1 MQARQSLQR
10 GYADPAGTAVRQQA
24 ASRRPRVA
32 APAAEGPGAGAGDPL
47 PRESRTRRP
56 FRTASY
62 SVLLYVYL
70 PTPEPPDP
78 ENAQAVPGINL
89 RVNSQTYEGYSV
101 NRNLATNRL
110 K

>member
-1 MQARQSLQR
+1 MRTRRHLQR
-10 GYADPAGTAVRQQA
+10 GFAGPAGTAIRRQA
-24 ASRRPRVA
+24 ASRRLRVA
-32 APAAEGPGAGAGDPL
+32 APAAGGPAPERETP

-78 ENAQAVPGINL
+78 GNAQAVPGINL
-89 RVNSQTYEGYSV
+89 RVNSQTYIRAQLV
-101 NRNLATNRL
+101 
-110 K
+110 KQ